1 MDSVTRT
8 WTCLLCVTPDG
19 EPAFAQR
26 APFLKTAQA
35 ATFDRRDTFVQHV
48 REIHGCTM
56 DELRAATPVSGGF
69 LDGTGWTGRMK
80 TVYLADGRPL
90 VSVLHMTPTRRRGR

>member
-1 MDSVTRT
+1 MESVTKT

-35 ATFDRRDTFVQHV
+35 ATFT
-48 REIHGCTM
+48 E
-56 DELRAATPVSGGF
+56 RAAFVAHVIEQHGIERAALRNAAAEDGGL
-69 LDGTGWTGRMK
+69 LDGTGWTGVMK
-80 TVYLADGRPL
+80 TFSLNGRPL
-90 VSVLHMTPTRRRGR
+90 VSVLQMTSRRKRK